1 MRIAGLCSHAPFGQ
15 FGNKEMTLYGGMRDC
30 PGQMFVNVE
39 YLSLQ
44 VGEMRKRYG
53 RGITLNIK
61 LRKTLLGQD
70 QAKVT

>member
-1 MRIAGLCSHAPFGQ
+1 MRIAGLCSHVSCGQ

-30 PGQMFVNVE
+30 PGQMFANVE

-61 LRKTLLGQD
+61 LLKTLLGQD